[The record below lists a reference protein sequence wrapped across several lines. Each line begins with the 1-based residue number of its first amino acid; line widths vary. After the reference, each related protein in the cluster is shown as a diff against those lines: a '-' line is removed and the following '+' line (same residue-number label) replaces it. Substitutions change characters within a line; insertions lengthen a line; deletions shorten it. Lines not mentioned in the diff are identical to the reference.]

1 MKLIMVLIT
10 GAAIFALSTII
21 RILLNKISQKYSS
34 WRMLHK
40 LYPIFGTALWTGFV
54 FWGTGILFRDRV
66 FYPYIVIGM
75 VLVVAG
81 LITWFLIRDVFAG
94 ALFKM
99 QNDLNQ
105 DDYIKIGD
113 ISGQVKSARLTHLE
127 ITSDNGQTIKIPNT
141 RLSQE
146 LISGTTTPDGMEEF
160 NIRLLL
166 DKGISKPEIEEK
178 IKHELANSPWCHFRN
193 PPVIKLKNE
202 DESSYTYEVQVYTL
216 NYQHLGIV
224 EKTLENKFENWKP

>member
-10 GAAIFALSTII
+10 GTAIFALSTII

-34 WRMLHK
+34 WRKLHK
-40 LYPIFGTALWTGFV
+40 LYPIIGTALWTGFV
-54 FWGTGILFRDRV
+54 FWGSGILFKDRA

-75 VLVVAG
+75 VLVVVG

-105 DDYIKIGD
+105 EDYIKIGD

-166 DKGISKPEIEEK
+166 DKRISKPEIEK
-178 IKHELANSPWCHFRN
+178 
-193 PPVIKLKNE
+193 KN
-202 DESSYTYEVQVYTL
+202 
-216 NYQHLGIV
+216 
-224 EKTLENKFENWKP
+224 